1 MNKLVVA
8 SMRQGAG
15 KTSVIIGM
23 AKALGKKIGY
33 MKPFGERLLYRKKR
47 LWDYDAALI
56 TSLFKLEENP
66 EDMSIGFH
74 HAKLLY
80 MLDEQATREKLGELL
95 TNIGEN
101 KDLVFIEGGRDLS
114 YGVSVHLDPLSVA
127 EALDA
132 DWLVV
137 VSGDGDL
144 VLDDVTFL
152 KKRLGLTAGRFRGV
166 LINNVPNIDD
176 FRDTHL
182 PKLAQ
187 LEIPILGVIP
197 YEKRLT
203 YRTVGYL
210 ADRLFAKV
218 LSAEANLNRV
228 ARDIFIGSTSCEVA
242 VRNPLFHE
250 PGTLVLTTGD
260 RSDMLLAAL
269 DAHAA
274 AVLLTNNILP
284 APHLISRAEELGI
297 PLLFVTSDTY
307 DAARQIDG
315 IETLATR
322 DDQEKIALIEEVF
335 RKHVDLAALDFA

>member
-80 MLDEQATREKLGELL
+80 MLDEQATLEKLGEVL
-95 TNIGEN
+95 TSIGEN

-127 EALDA
+127 AALDA

-152 KKRLGLTAGRFRGV
+152 KKRLGLPAGRFRGV
-166 LINNVPNIDD
+166 LINNV
-176 FRDTHL
+176 
-182 PKLAQ
+182 
-187 LEIPILGVIP
+187 V
-197 YEKRLT
+197 
-203 YRTVGYL
+203 
-210 ADRLFAKV
+210 
-218 LSAEANLNRV
+218 S
-228 ARDIFIGSTSCEVA
+228 
-242 VRNPLFHE
+242 
-250 PGTLVLTTGD
+250 
-260 RSDMLLAAL
+260 
-269 DAHAA
+269 
-274 AVLLTNNILP
+274 
-284 APHLISRAEELGI
+284 
-297 PLLFVTSDTY
+297 
-307 DAARQIDG
+307 
-315 IETLATR
+315 LATNHSLKTLMLTSS
-322 DDQEKIALIEEVF
+322 EPVAGKSTLLVYMAITIAQTGRRVVF
-335 RKHVDLAALDFA
+335 AHQPGRRRSERQRHHQPDHLL